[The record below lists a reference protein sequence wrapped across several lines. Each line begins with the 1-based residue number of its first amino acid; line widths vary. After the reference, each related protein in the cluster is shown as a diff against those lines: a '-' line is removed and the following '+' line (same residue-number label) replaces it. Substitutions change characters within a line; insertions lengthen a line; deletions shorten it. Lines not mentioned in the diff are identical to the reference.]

1 MMNLFTFFKSIARIN
16 CSQFI
21 ILISSLLLFNSSTAQ
36 IPKGLNFQTIVRDN
50 TGKPLVSRNVN
61 FKFSILQGGTSGTLV
76 YAEEH
81 RAITNEF
88 GLVNLLLGY
97 GFPLS
102 GKFDQIKWAD
112 GSLFLKTEID
122 PNGGI
127 NYELSNV
134 SPFLS
139 VPYALYAENTQ
150 LTAGPGIL
158 IEGNKISNTGD
169 PDPADDLK
177 NGSPVGG
184 DLSGTLPN
192 PKVTGLQNRPVM
204 DINPQLNQ
212 ALVWNGTQ
220 WLPVSIDNDPT
231 NDLLINSPAGGDL
244 IGNLPN
250 PKVIKLNGFPLAS
263 TAPDSGDVLVFS
275 QGEWKH
281 LPIGSSPSAGVWKR
295 SANDV
300 VLEDPA
306 GIQRVNASNALI
318 QTQNSFAAYKGSD
331 STAVSP
337 VGIQYIQG
345 SGAMQARSFQGANT
359 HVLSYGNKYLYGL
372 NSFTIGSPYAELEF
386 WNNDLSQKEIRA
398 ALNPFELRFDV
409 ATPDRGGFYYGTG
422 FTIDRKVKDSPL
434 EYAGVELRDSSM
446 YFYSGNKDFAGI
458 DVATNYGG
466 GLFTYDKNG
475 KDRMYFSSL
484 NSDQT
489 QPYIGLFST
498 KTNRAVAEL
507 QSFNSAGEFVL
518 YNSNTDQF
526 NVYAGYSTNGPNYPW
541 LGIGDA
547 NGGSSAGMYLS
558 TNGLGTIFADIK
570 NFRMDDPADKDREIW
585 YACIE
590 GPEAAAYERGTGHLV
605 NGEAFVFF
613 SDHFKKVINPQSITV
628 QLTPG
633 SAETFGVAV
642 VEKNADGF
650 RIKELQKGTG
660 NFSFDWEVKAVRQGY
675 ESYEVYHKKENL
687 RAVHETS
694 GFAPSKT
701 QNHTIRH
708 KLDHNSK

>member
-1 MMNLFTFFKSIARIN
+1 MRNSFQIITSILCLCFLVVNNGI
-16 CSQFI
+16 
-21 ILISSLLLFNSSTAQ
+21 AQ
-36 IPKGLNFQTIVRDN
+36 VPKGLNFQTIVRDN
-50 TGKPLVSRNVN
+50 SGKPLVSRNVN
-61 FKFSILQGGTSGTLV
+61 FKFSILQGGTNGTLV

-81 RAITNEF
+81 RALTNEF

-97 GFPLS
+97 GFPVS

-112 GSLFLKTEID
+112 GSFYLKTEID

-169 PDPADDLK
+169 PDPNDDLK
-177 NGSPVGG
+177 NGSIVGG
-184 DLSGTLPN
+184 DLSGALPN
-192 PKVTGLQNRPVM
+192 PKVV
-204 DINPQLNQ
+204 
-212 ALVWNGTQ
+212 
-220 WLPVSIDNDPT
+220 
-231 NDLLINSPAGGDL
+231 
-244 IGNLPN
+244 
-250 PKVIKLNGFPLAS
+250 KLNGFPLAAN
-263 TAPDSGDVLVFS
+263 APDSGDVMIFS

-295 SANDV
+295 SGNDII
-300 VLEDPA
+300 LEDPS
-306 GIQRVNASNALI
+306 GIQRVNASNALV

-345 SGAMQARSFQGANT
+345 IGGMQARSFQGANT

-372 NSFTIGSPYAELEF
+372 NSFTIGNPYVESEY
-386 WNNDLSQKEIRA
+386 WNNDLSLKEIRA

-409 ATPDRGGFYYGTG
+409 ASPDRGGYYYGTG
-422 FTIDRKVKDSPL
+422 FTIDRKVKDAPL
-434 EYAGVELRDSSM
+434 EYAGVELRDSFM
-446 YFYSGNKDFAGI
+446 YFYSGNKDFVGM

-466 GLFTYDKNG
+466 GVFTYDKNG

-518 YNSNTDQF
+518 YNSNTDQY

-547 NGGSSAGMYLS
+547 NGGNSAGMYLS

-570 NFRMDDPADKDREIW
+570 NFRMDDPTDKEREIW

-590 GPEAAAYERGTGHLV
+590 GPEAAAYERGTGQLV
-605 NGEAFVFF
+605 NGEAFVLF

-633 SAETFGVAV
+633 SAETFGLAV
-642 VEKNADGF
+642 VEKNSEGF
-650 RIKELQKGTG
+650 RVKELQKGTG

-675 ESYEVYHKKENL
+675 ESYEVYHKKEEL
-687 RAVHETS
+687 RATHSVKGYAPETMHT
-694 GFAPSKT
+694 SK
-701 QNHTIRH
+701 IREPI
-708 KLDHNSK
+708 KR

>member
-1 MMNLFTFFKSIARIN
+1 MLKPMQFLIFSI
-16 CSQFI
+16 S
-21 ILISSLLLFNSSTAQ
+21 LIVLNSSVAQ

-61 FKFSILQGGTSGTLV
+61 FKISILQGGASGTLV

-97 GFPLS
+97 GFPIS
-102 GKFDQIKWAD
+102 GKFDMIKWAD

-139 VPYALYAENTQ
+139 VPYALYSENTQ

-158 IEGNKISNTGD
+158 IEGNKISNNGD
-169 PDPADDLK
+169 PDPNDDLK
-177 NGSPVGG
+177 NGSSVGG

-192 PKVTGLQNRPVM
+192 PKVSALQNRPIM
-204 DINPQLNQ
+204 DVNPLANQ
-212 ALVWNGTQ
+212 ALVWNGSQ
-220 WLPVSIDNDPT
+220 WQPTIVDTDPT
-231 NDLLINSPAGGDL
+231 NDLIINQAAGGDL
-244 IGNLPN
+244 SGSLPN
-250 PKVIKLNGFPLAS
+250 PKVVKLNGFPIAA

-281 LPIGSSPSAGVWKR
+281 LPIGSAPSSGVWKR
-295 SANDV
+295 SGNDV
-300 VLEDPA
+300 VLEDPI
-306 GIQRVNASNALI
+306 GIQRVNAANALV

-345 SGAMQARSFQGANT
+345 IGGMQARSFQGANT

-372 NSFTIGSPYAELEF
+372 NSFTIGSPYAESEY
-386 WNNDLSQKEIRA
+386 WNNDLSTKEIRA

-409 ATPDRGGFYYGTG
+409 ATPDRGGYYYGTG

-434 EYAGVELRDSSM
+434 EYAGAELRDSFL
-446 YFYSGNKDFAGI
+446 YFYSGNKDFVGM

-466 GLFTYDKNG
+466 GIFTYDKNG

-507 QSFNSAGEFVL
+507 QSFNSAGEFIL
-518 YNSNTDQF
+518 YNSNTDQY
-526 NVYAGYSTNGPNYPW
+526 NIYAGYSTNGPNYPW

-605 NGEAFVFF
+605 QGEVFVSF

-633 SAETFGVAV
+633 SAETFGLAV
-642 VEKNADGF
+642 VEKNGDGF
-650 RIKELQKGTG
+650 RVKELQKGTG
-660 NFSFDWEVKAVRQGY
+660 NFSFDWEVKAVRKGY
-675 ESYEVYHKKENL
+675 ESYEVYHKKEAL
-687 RAVHETS
+687 RATHSEKGYAPKTIHSSKIHES
-694 GFAPSKT
+694 LK
-701 QNHTIRH
+701 R
-708 KLDHNSK
+708 